1 MSGGRPSRRVLL
13 KLSGEALSGG
23 GGFGV
28 DPAAL
33 ERTAKEVA
41 EARAG
46 GDGDGDGATIAV
58 VVGGGNFF
66 RGAGAEAHGM
76 DRLSADYMGM
86 LATLMNALALRQAL
100 EKENVPS
107 RVMSGLTVTPVAESY
122 VHGRALK
129 HLRRGRVVV
138 FACGTGNPLFTTDT
152 AAALRA
158 IEIGADLMLKA
169 TKVDGVYESDPAA
182 APGARRY
189 DALSY
194 DEALARNLGVMDAA
208 ALALCR
214 DHRMPIRVFDM
225 KRAGCLRRIMDG
237 ADEGTLVGATQT
249 ATRG

>member
-28 DPAAL
+28 GYAAL
-33 ERTAKEVA
+33 ARTAKEIA
-41 EARAG
+41 EARAAGDG
-46 GDGDGDGATIAV
+46 GDGAAIAV

-66 RGAGAEAHGM
+66 RGAGAEVQGM
-76 DRLSADYMGM
+76 DRISADYMGM

-182 APGARRY
+182 VPGARRY

-225 KRAGCLRRIMDG
+225 KRAGCLRRIMNG
-237 ADEGTLVGATQT
+237 ADEGTLVSATQT

>member
-1 MSGGRPSRRVLL
+1 MSGGQPSRRVLL
-13 KLSGEALSGG
+13 KLSGEALSGS

-33 ERTAKEVA
+33 ARTAKEIA
-41 EARAG
+41 EAR
-46 GDGDGDGATIAV
+46 DTGDGATIAV